1 MSIPKVIHYCWFGGN
16 PLPRSAKKCIKS
28 WKKYCPDYKIIRW
41 DESNFDIRENRYAA
55 EAYQCKK
62 WAFVSDYARLKI
74 ICDRGGIYLDTDV
87 ELLRPLDDLLE
98 NQGFLGFQDDDAT
111 VATGLGLGA
120 EAGQPMIR
128 AMLDDYRDIPFLK
141 EDGTMDMTSCPHRNT
156 QSLIPFGLRPDG
168 TRQEVCGLQIFP
180 RDYFCPIS
188 LRTGELQKTDN
199 TYSIHHFDASWVE
212 DKRFLHFMR
221 TIRIKQHVPPVVYWA
236 LRFCYRRCRD
246 VSRLVSSPFRRT
258 GSNQKE

>member
-41 DESNFDIRENRYAA
+41 DESNFDISENRYAA

-74 ICDRGGIYLDTDV
+74 ICDQGGIYLDTDV
-87 ELLRPLDDLLE
+87 ELLRPLDDLLDF
-98 NQGFLGFQDDDAT
+98 QGFLGFQDDNAT

-141 EDGTMDMTSCPHRNT
+141 EDGTRDMTPCPVRNT
-156 QSLIPFGLRPDG
+156 DSLLPFGLRADG

-180 RDYFCPIS
+180 QDYFCPMS
-188 LRTGELQKTDN
+188 FRTGELKKTKH
-199 TYSIHHFDASWVE
+199 TYSIHHFDGSW
-212 DKRFLHFMR
+212 LNNPQHFRAIHLRSKTSPAVYR
-221 TIRIKQHVPPVVYWA
+221 TIR
-236 LRFCYRRCRD
+236 FFYRRFRD